1 MSRKSLL
8 LIAAAVISAP
18 ALVSTNAFAKGA
30 AAAHSAVSRPHVSTL
45 GAVGRVAVP
54 RAKVYGTPGPGSK
67 KNASGSNPTMVQKAL
82 DAARAQQQKALQDAA
97 KTSNPTM
104 VQKALDAA
112 RAQQEKALQDAK
124 ASNPTMFQKA
134 LDAARAQ
141 QKAAED
147 AIRARAKGSAIR
159 QTPAD
164 PEHKVGSQIPT
175 SPPPPPSHPGDNS
188 GDKHWPRFPG
198 SGGVVVMG
206 GPDVVVPDPVVVTS
220 TVPARVAATS
230 RVVAAGTDGASA
242 PRPTGPCNCLVKE
255 RLQDGSILFMDICT
269 KESAVSAPTN
279 GTATRDAQ

>member
-1 MSRKSLL
+1 MAITFFPSEPRPRRLEAQPQSSPKQITSGAQAPLNNDFSATCDRRVVPIRHLLLTQTKGATTMSRKSLL

-147 AIRARAKGSAIR
+147 AIR
-159 QTPAD
+159 
-164 PEHKVGSQIPT
+164 
-175 SPPPPPSHPGDNS
+175 
-188 GDKHWPRFPG
+188 
-198 SGGVVVMG
+198 
-206 GPDVVVPDPVVVTS
+206 
-220 TVPARVAATS
+220 
-230 RVVAAGTDGASA
+230 
-242 PRPTGPCNCLVKE
+242 
-255 RLQDGSILFMDICT
+255 
-269 KESAVSAPTN
+269 
-279 GTATRDAQ
+279 